1 MNTSNPPSAH
11 QNDRFPLPEFLG
23 VSPDEGP
30 ERLPKPPWDTICEV
44 VGRIADHCPGHE
56 PTPSHSQLRRF
67 FQRFLT
73 LDQSSFAEGIT
84 AFFDTEHKWPRLPS
98 PCWEDL
104 LFYLD
109 PDPDRV
115 PKKKENPY
123 FSPIDSAHIGQA
135 LSTALGSLEKY
146 HTQLDQPGVERPPK
160 QVPKPKPPLRSYPQM
175 SEADRWELEEAR
187 AERLARE
194 IPQAKAA
201 AAKHLQPPSKNFL
214 LLKDNILKRAPSP
227 NKTLELFLF
236 VHAHTFNKD
245 SKPGRHVYRYGQVYA
260 CKGIG
265 LPTRKK
271 QNGDSRPGSQF
282 DQLWAWLVKKGLF
295 NKRSNENPEAH
306 RCATWYVCTS
316 LEQVG
321 HFRDPHHIPR
331 KKAR

>member
-115 PKKKENPY
+115 PKKKD
-123 FSPIDSAHIGQA
+123 SPDAARSIIATPSHSAREPVQITEAYARA
-135 LSTALGSLEKY
+135 L
-146 HTQLDQPGVERPPK
+146 QQ
-160 QVPKPKPPLRSYPQM
+160 
-175 SEADRWELEEAR
+175 AR
-187 AERLARE
+187 AERLAKE
-194 IPQAKAA
+194 IPKPKAGIE
-201 AAKHLQPPSKNFL
+201 KQLQPPSKDFL
-214 LLKDNILKRAPSP
+214 LLLNYISDRAPSP
-227 NKTLELFLF
+227 KKTKELFLW
-236 VHAHTFNKD
+236 VHAHCFNKH
-245 SKPGRHVYRYGQVYA
+245 SKWGIKVYIYGQVYA
-260 CKGIG
+260 CKAIG
-265 LPTRKK
+265 LPTRKRE
-271 QNGDSRPGSQF
+271 NRPTEPGREF
-282 DQLWAWLVKKGLF
+282 DPLWAWLKKEGFF
-295 NKRSNENPEAH
+295 NKRSNENPKAH
-306 RCATWYVCTS
+306 RCAGWFVCTS
-316 LEQVG
+316 LKQRD
-321 HFRDPHHIPR
+321 HFRIPR
-331 KKAR
+331 DHPRKTGR